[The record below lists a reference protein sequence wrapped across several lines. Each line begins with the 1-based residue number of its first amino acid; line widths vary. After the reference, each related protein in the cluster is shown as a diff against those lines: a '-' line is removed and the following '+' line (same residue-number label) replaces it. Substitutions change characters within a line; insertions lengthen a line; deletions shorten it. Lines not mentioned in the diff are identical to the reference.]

1 MPADTILI
9 ESAAEMLAFGRR
21 IGEGLKAGDVLV
33 LNGELGS
40 GKTTL
45 TRGIGEALGSTD
57 VSSPTFVIS
66 KIYSGNIPLVHVD
79 VYRLLG
85 NELAL
90 FDDLDLESL
99 IPRSVTVIEWGATL
113 ADRLAHEYVTVDI
126 SFGSTEHQRI
136 VTITGALL

>member
-1 MPADTILI
+1 MVADTFLI
-9 ESAAEMLAFGRR
+9 NSAAEMQALGRR
-21 IGEGLKAGDVLV
+21 IGERLKAGDVLV

-40 GKTTL
+40 GKTTF

-66 KIYSGNIPLVHVD
+66 KIYTGNIPLLHVD

-113 ADRLAHEYVTVDI
+113 VDRLAHEYVTVDI
-126 SFGSTEHQRI
+126 SFGNTEHERT
-136 VTITGALL
+136 VKITGALL

>member
-1 MPADTILI
+1 MVADTFLI
-9 ESAAEMLAFGRR
+9 NSAAEMQALGRR
-21 IGEGLKAGDVLV
+21 IGERLKAGDVLV

-40 GKTTL
+40 GKTTF

-66 KIYSGNIPLVHVD
+66 KIYTGNIPLLHVD

-113 ADRLAHEYVTVDI
+113 VDRLAREYVTVDI
-126 SFGSTEHQRI
+126 SIGNTEHERT
-136 VTITGALL
+136 VKITGALL

>member
-1 MPADTILI
+1 MVADTFLI
-9 ESAAEMLAFGRR
+9 NSAAEMQALGRR
-21 IGEGLKAGDVLV
+21 IGERLKAGDVLV

-40 GKTTL
+40 GKTTF

-66 KIYSGNIPLVHVD
+66 KIYTGNIPLLHVD

-113 ADRLAHEYVTVDI
+113 VDRLAHEYVTVDI
-126 SFGSTEHQRI
+126 SIGNTEHERT
-136 VTITGALL
+136 VKITGALL